1 MPDGNWFNWL
11 LFNSLSKISKCGVNC
26 VVFDNK
32 IQGNQSFLNIS
43 CSEERQKDPVT
54 TSFFKAPK
62 ILTLSPLELV
72 LSQIK
77 AFLSSLGPSYIKPKR

>member
-32 IQGNQSFLNIS
+32 VQGMSMLERNVFFFSCPIQ
-43 CSEERQKDPVT
+43 E
-54 TSFFKAPK
+54 PK
-62 ILTLSPLELV
+62 IYKLSN
-72 LSQIK
+72 
-77 AFLSSLGPSYIKPKR
+77 

>member
-32 IQGNQSFLNIS
+32 VQGMSMLERNVFSSRALYKSLKYTSYQTNVFQELILSFRL
-43 CSEERQKDPVT
+43 DV
-54 TSFFKAPK
+54 
-62 ILTLSPLELV
+62 
-72 LSQIK
+72 
-77 AFLSSLGPSYIKPKR
+77 